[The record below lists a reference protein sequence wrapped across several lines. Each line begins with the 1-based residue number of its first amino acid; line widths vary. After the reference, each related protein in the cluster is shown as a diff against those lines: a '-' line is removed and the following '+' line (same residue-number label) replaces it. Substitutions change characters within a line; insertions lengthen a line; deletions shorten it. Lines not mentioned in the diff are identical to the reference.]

1 MQPIHPSPLS
11 TKRGNRQVL
20 MKIDFIASGMSI
32 TPELKAAVNFRE
44 PYWVVRQL
52 LAQLAREKNLIL
64 LPIHIP

>member
-1 MQPIHPSPLS
+1 
-11 TKRGNRQVL
+11 

-32 TPELKAAVNFRE
+32 TPELKAAVNFCE